1 MHGPGLRDVLRQ
13 ASYRARQGARGQ
25 CQVGTW
31 GTYLS
36 SMDDERGTAPV
47 PPLVTRTPGESRRG
61 AAAKVRKQMRREM
74 RQHFTA
80 TGVAD

>member
-1 MHGPGLRDVLRQ
+1 V
-13 ASYRARQGARGQ
+13 GA
-25 CQVGTW
+25 W

-61 AAAKVRKQMRREM
+61 AAAMVRKQMCREM

-80 TGVAD
+80 TGAAD